1 MHINVLWYYFT
12 VFARARSP
20 SLETRMTPRVFR
32 PTPPIR
38 ARRPFDLEFV
48 KAIFVTVAALSIGL
62 GVAVAV
68 LIGTGGLR

>member
-1 MHINVLWYYFT
+1 MDDGTILLSSREPEAHPFKPMIP
-12 VFARARSP
+12 RAS
-20 SLETRMTPRVFR
+20 R

-68 LIGTGGLR
+68 LIGAGGLR

>member
-1 MHINVLWYYFT
+1 MCYGTNLLSAHEPGAHPV
-12 VFARARSP
+12 
-20 SLETRMTPRVFR
+20 ETRMTPRASR

>member
-1 MHINVLWYYFT
+1 
-12 VFARARSP
+12 
-20 SLETRMTPRVFR
+20 MTPRVFR

-68 LIGTGGLR
+68 LIGAGGLR